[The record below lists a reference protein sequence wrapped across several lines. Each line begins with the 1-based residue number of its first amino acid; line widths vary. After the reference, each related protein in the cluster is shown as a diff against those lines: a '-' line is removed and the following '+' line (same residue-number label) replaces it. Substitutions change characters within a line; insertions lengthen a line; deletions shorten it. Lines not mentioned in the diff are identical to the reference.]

1 MSDTVHR
8 ATERESNPKMDQL
21 TCVLGSGAM
30 GIACSYLLSEH
41 PGQRVNLWGRDAAH
55 VAEMAAT
62 RENVRLLPGVK
73 IPNTIEL
80 TADIE
85 RAVSGADLLVV
96 AIPSAY
102 LRETLT
108 RLAPHIPLGLPVVS
122 VVKGMENSTQYRP
135 SQIISEILGHD
146 AVAVLAGPSHSEEIC
161 RRLPASVVVASVDPT
176 LAKRVQSLFSTDRF
190 RVYTNRDLVGV
201 ELAGALKNVVAIAAG
216 ISDGLGFGDNAKAAL
231 VTRALVE
238 MTRFGVLSGAD
249 ASTFS
254 GLAGLGDLIT
264 TCISPYGRNRK
275 VGERLGRG
283 ETLTQILQT
292 MQSVA
297 EGVPTSRS
305 IYEFAQQRG
314 IDMPISTEVY
324 RVLFENKPPR
334 EATTDLMVR
343 PPRDE

>member
-1 MSDTVHR
+1 
-8 ATERESNPKMDQL
+8 MDQL

-30 GIACSYLLSEH
+30 GIACAQLLSEH
-41 PGQRVNLWGRDAAH
+41 PGQRVKLWGRDVAH
-55 VAEMAAT
+55 IAELMAT
-62 RENVRLLPGVK
+62 RENSRLLPGIK
-73 IPNTIEL
+73 IASGIEL

-85 RAVSGADLLVV
+85 VAVAGADLLVV

-108 RLAPHIPLGLPVVS
+108 RLAPQIPQGLSVVS
-122 VVKGMENSTQYRP
+122 VVKGMENATLYRP
-135 SQIISEILGHD
+135 SQIISEVLGLD
-146 AVAVLAGPSHSEEIC
+146 SVAVLAGPSHSEEIC
-161 RRLPASVVVASVDPT
+161 RRLPASVVVASANQT
-176 LAKRVQSLFSTDRF
+176 LAKRVQELFTTDRF
-190 RVYTNRDLVGV
+190 RVYTNRDLIGV

-238 MTRFGVLSGAD
+238 MTRLGVLCGAD

-264 TCISPYGRNRK
+264 TCMSPYGRNRQ

-283 ETLTQILQT
+283 ETLPEILQS
-292 MQSVA
+292 MHAVA

-305 IYEFAQQRG
+305 IYEFARQRG
-314 IDMPISTEVY
+314 VDMPISSEVY
-324 RVLFENKPPR
+324 RVLFEAKSPR
-334 EATTDLMVR
+334 EATTDLMIR

>member
-1 MSDTVHR
+1 M
-8 ATERESNPKMDQL
+8 MDQL

-30 GIACSYLLSEH
+30 GIACSCLLSEH
-41 PGQRVNLWGRDAAH
+41 PGQRVKLWGRDTAH
-55 VAEMAAT
+55 IAELVAT
-62 RENVRLLPGVK
+62 RENSRLLPGVK
-73 IPNTIEL
+73 IPAGIDL

-85 RAVSGADLLVV
+85 YAVSGADLLVV

-102 LRETLT
+102 LREALT
-108 RLAPHIPLGLPVVS
+108 RLAPYIPRHVPVVS

-135 SQIISEILGHD
+135 SQIISEVLGHD
-146 AVAVLAGPSHSEEIC
+146 AVAVLGGPSHSEEIC
-161 RRLPASVVVASVDPT
+161 RRLPASVVVASADQT
-176 LAKRVQSLFSTDRF
+176 LARRVQGVFTTDRF
-190 RVYTNRDLVGV
+190 RVYTNRDMVGV

-231 VTRALVE
+231 VTRAIVE
-238 MTRFGVLSGAD
+238 MTRFGVLSGAE

-283 ETLTQILQT
+283 ETLAQILQT

-305 IYEFAQQRG
+305 IYEYAQRQG
-314 IDMPISTEVY
+314 IEMPISTEVY
-324 RVLFENKPPR
+324 RVLFEDKPPR

>member
-1 MSDTVHR
+1 
-8 ATERESNPKMDQL
+8 MDQKA
-21 TCVLGSGAM
+21 CILGSGAM
-30 GIACSYLLSEH
+30 GIACSFLLSQH
-41 PGQRVNLWGRDAAH
+41 PGQRVTLWGRDATH
-55 VAEMAAT
+55 VADLVAT
-62 RENVRLLPGVK
+62 RENSRLLPGVK
-73 IPNTIEL
+73 IPASIDL
-80 TADIE
+80 TADIQQ
-85 RAVSGADLLVV
+85 AVAGADLLVV

-108 RLAPHIPLGLPVVS
+108 RLAPHISPGVPVVS

-135 SQIISEILGHD
+135 SQIISEVLGTES
-146 AVAVLAGPSHSEEIC
+146 VAVLAGPSHSEEIC
-161 RRLPASVVVASVDPT
+161 RRLPASVVVASVDQA
-176 LAKRVQSLFSTDRF
+176 LARRVQGLFTTDRF

-238 MTRFGVLSGAD
+238 MTRFGVLCGAD

-292 MQSVA
+292 MQAVA

-305 IYEFAQQRG
+305 IYEFARQRG

-324 RVLFENKPPR
+324 RVLFEDKPPR
-334 EATTDLMVR
+334 EATTDLMLR

>member
-1 MSDTVHR
+1 M
-8 ATERESNPKMDQL
+8 MDQL

-30 GIACSYLLSEH
+30 GIACSVLLSEH
-41 PGQRVNLWGRDAAH
+41 PGQRVKLWGRDAAH
-55 VAEMAAT
+55 VAELVAT
-62 RENVRLLPGVK
+62 RENSRLLPGIK
-73 IPNTIEL
+73 IPDGIEL

-85 RAVSGADLLVV
+85 YAMAGADLLVV

-102 LRETLT
+102 LRDALT
-108 RLAPHIPLGLPVVS
+108 RLAPYIPKGLPVVS
-122 VVKGMENSTQYRP
+122 VVKGMENATQYRP
-135 SQIISEILGHD
+135 SQIISEVLGYD
-146 AVAVLAGPSHSEEIC
+146 LVAVLAGPSHSEEIC
-161 RRLPASVVVASVDPT
+161 RRLPASVVVASTDQA
-176 LAKRVQSLFSTDRF
+176 LAKRVQGLFSTDRF
-190 RVYTNRDLVGV
+190 RVYTNRDLIGV
-201 ELAGALKNVVAIAAG
+201 ELAGALKNVVAIAGG
-216 ISDGLGFGDNAKAAL
+216 ISDGLGFGDNAKSAL

-238 MTRFGVLSGAD
+238 MTRFGVLAGAE

-283 ETLTQILQT
+283 ETLGQILQT
-292 MQSVA
+292 MQAVA

-305 IYEFAQQRG
+305 IYEYAQQRG
-314 IDMPISTEVY
+314 IDMPITTEVY
-324 RVLFENKPPR
+324 RVLFEDKPPR